1 MALLAMLSGLG
12 LPLHAYA
19 QHARAGG
26 PGSDFCAAGKTTN
39 SAPAV
44 PERAHGTACDMCCG
58 CATNGAASASMN
70 CAAVVPASFVATS
83 HVDMPRRSTAHFDSA
98 LPRGPPLLA

>member
-26 PGSDFCAAGKTTN
+26 PGSDFCTAANAYKSSPG
-39 SAPAV
+39 SPDREHA
-44 PERAHGTACDMCCG
+44 TACDMCCG
-58 CATNGAASASMN
+58 CASAGAASAP
-70 CAAVVPASFVATS
+70 AEYVAVVPATFVAINHADLSIRGAS
-83 HVDMPRRSTAHFDSA
+83 HLGVAF
-98 LPRGPPLLA
+98 PRGPPLLA